1 MQNLDNFKQLSLVK
15 KKAKVRKM
23 IIDSDLTKLD
33 TVFISIVDAID
44 NNNPNV
50 NDDFLLD
57 IYSNIMSMWEK
68 NTQIKSGEK
77 NGTIQKTPQ

>member
-57 IYSNIMSMWEK
+57 IYSNIMSM
-68 NTQIKSGEK
+68 
-77 NGTIQKTPQ
+77 